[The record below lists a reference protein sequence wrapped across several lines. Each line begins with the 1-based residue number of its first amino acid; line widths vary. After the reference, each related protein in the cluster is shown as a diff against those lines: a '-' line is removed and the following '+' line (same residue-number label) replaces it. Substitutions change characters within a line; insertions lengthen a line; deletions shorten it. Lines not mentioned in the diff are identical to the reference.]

1 MWCLL
6 AASIFE
12 FTGICTAL
20 VGVIG
25 REVAVVVDAEF
36 GGLRPGEAARLSG
49 SLRLVIFSVEYPDCE
64 VLVEVGWREMSFVV
78 DGASLRCR
86 KASRDLFDGGVGNG
100 DGEGERGSWDWR
112 E

>member
-6 AASIFE
+6 AASVFE

-25 REVAVVVDAEF
+25 REVALVVEADF
-36 GGLRPGEAARLSG
+36 GGLRPGEAAQLSS
-49 SLRLVIFSVEYPDCE
+49 SLRLIIFSVEYPDCE
-64 VLVEVGWREMSFVV
+64 VLEAGWLEMSFVV
-78 DGASLRCR
+78 DEASLRCR
-86 KASRDLFDGGVGNG
+86 KASRDLIGGGVG
-100 DGEGERGSWDWR
+100 DGVGEMGSWDWR

>member
-25 REVAVVVDAEF
+25 PEVALVVSTDF
-36 GGLRPGEAARLSG
+36 GGLRPGEAAQLSG
-49 SLRLVIFSVEYPDCE
+49 SLRLVIFSFAYPDCE
-64 VLVEVGWREMSFVV
+64 VLEVG
-78 DGASLRCR
+78 
-86 KASRDLFDGGVGNG
+86 
-100 DGEGERGSWDWR
+100 
-112 E
+112 